1 MDNKRGILM
10 QFRDRLI
17 VGVVIIAAFFGFKIY
32 QNYSRKD
39 LTNTDVE
46 SIMTTAE
53 QSFIKAEAVVFKGGP
68 VDPDDTPIGPNPDPD
83 KCICKGT
90 GKIVQGDGHV
100 TDCPY
105 HKKEPTQSKV
115 KCKCDTSKTYCNCI
129 STYGKCCLL
138 YTSPSPR
145 DLSTSRMPSSA

>member
-1 MDNKRGILM
+1 M
-10 QFRDRLI
+10 QLKDRII

-32 QNYSRKD
+32 QNYLRKD
-39 LTNTDVE
+39 LTNVDVE

-53 QSFIKAEAVVFKGGP
+53 QSFIKAEAAVFKSVP

-100 TDCPY
+100 SDCPY
-105 HKKEPTQSKV
+105 HKKGSTQSKT
-115 KCKCDTSKTYCNCI
+115 KCKCDTSKTYCNCV
-129 STYGKCCLL
+129 SAYGKCSCNN
-138 YTSPSPR
+138 T
-145 DLSTSRMPSSA
+145 STSNTKTRGIFPLFRGL